1 MNKWLTFLLVSH
13 FSLLIGGCD
22 MKERIK
28 LGEVTLP
35 VIESIDY
42 QIEIES
48 EGLHRVSLEMTS
60 ATPIPKE
67 ILDTCK
73 SSSERLCLIR
83 ELYGDMPWVLISE
96 NEKEVVAEGNYQSID
111 NRRARVLPLFTF
123 KANIG
128 TYKLT
133 FKPSK
138 GYSNF
143 APKVIKEIIIE

>member
-1 MNKWLTFLLVSH
+1 MNKPLVFILALLLS
-13 FSLLIGGCD
+13 SLIGGCD

-35 VIESIDY
+35 VVEHIDY

-48 EGLHRVSLEMTS
+48 AGLHRVSLEMTGV
-60 ATPIPKE
+60 TPIPKE
-67 ILDTCK
+67 ILDICK

-83 ELYGDMPWVLISE
+83 ELYGDMPWVLTSE

-111 NRRARVLPLFTF
+111 NRRPRVLPLFTF
-123 KANIG
+123 KAKVG
-128 TYKLT
+128 EYKLT

-138 GYSNF
+138 GYSDF